1 MPTGEITYVAPQP
14 SILEPPLPFTAG
26 SPINDPPGANPP
38 TPRSVAASDPTLGN
52 DGEASQKA
60 PIPVDSPRAFGIEE
74 LFFSTTDH
82 RGIIRSGNEVFR
94 RISGY
99 REEALIG
106 RPHNLIRHP
115 DMPAAVYRLVWDF
128 LKRGKAVAGYV
139 KNMAADGKHYWVVAM
154 LTPLPDG
161 HLSVRFKPTSPLFN
175 TIQPVYRDMLRIEQ
189 EAETDGKSRAAGM
202 DLSSTHLETALS
214 ALGFVSYEAFM
225 TAMLHAELKNRDSGI
240 ALAGR
245 RLLPERIPESSATG
259 ADVLRTI
266 FRRFHETYRDVNLL
280 YVELDEFSRL
290 NTELNRTC
298 EGTSARSHAFRLT
311 ALNATL
317 QATQLGD
324 KGHTIRVVAHRLEG
338 IAHDIATASSDLIHA
353 MVPVESGLRSVVFNL
368 AASRL
373 QLEMVILFCHEL
385 ALSGTGNQTH
395 DRNLE
400 ALQSAFAGTIRPAIE
415 TLTSTSAALGNC
427 AVHAEHMRKH
437 TIMMQVAQVVG
448 SVETSGLKG
457 DTPLHQMLID
467 VRGHTSETRNHL
479 DRLLDIM
486 AEFSRLSQAT
496 PAMVER
502 ISRALQLTQDDLAGF
517 LALVDVEKPVV
528 KR

>member
-1 MPTGEITYVAPQP
+1 MPTVETPEATPQP
-14 SILEPPLPFTAG
+14 AG
-26 SPINDPPGANPP
+26 DPPSSPPASEPQASPPAN
-38 TPRSVAASDPTLGN
+38 TNTRSVQPAPTLDPAPEEVGN
-52 DGEASQKA
+52 RRRNA
-60 PIPVDSPRAFGIEE
+60 PTPVDSPRAFGLEE
-74 LFFSTTDH
+74 LFFSTTDC
-82 RGIIRSGNEVFR
+82 RGIVRSGNEVFR

-99 REEALIG
+99 SESALIG

-115 DMPAAVYRLVWDF
+115 DMPSAVFRLVWDY

-161 HLSVRFKPTSPLFN
+161 HLSVRFKPTSPVFN
-175 TIQPVYRDMLRIEQ
+175 AVQAIYRDMLRIEQ
-189 EAETDGKSRAAGM
+189 EAEAKGKSRVAGM
-202 DLSSTHLETALS
+202 DLSSAFLEAALS
-214 ALGFVSYEAFM
+214 RLGFPNYEAFM
-225 TAMLHAELKNRDSGI
+225 ATLLHSELKSRDAGI
-240 ALAGR
+240 ALAGS
-245 RLLPERIPESSATG
+245 RLLPDRISESSAKG
-259 ADVLRTI
+259 ADFLRTI
-266 FRRFHETYRDVNLL
+266 FGRFHETYQEVNLL
-280 YVELDEFSRL
+280 YSELDEFSRL

-311 ALNATL
+311 ALNATI

-324 KGHTIRVVAHRLEG
+324 QGHTISVVAHHLEE
-338 IAHDIATASSDLIHA
+338 IAHHIATASSDLVQA
-353 MVPVESGLRSVVFNL
+353 MVPVESGLRSIIFNL

-385 ALSGTGNQTH
+385 ALSETGDQTH
-395 DRNLE
+395 CRNLE

-415 TLTSTSAALGNC
+415 TLTSTSASLGIC

-437 TIMMQVAQVVG
+437 TVMMQVAQVVG
-448 SVETSGLKG
+448 SVETSGLSA

-467 VRGHTSETRNHL
+467 VRAHTSETRTQL

-496 PAMVER
+496 PAMIDR
-502 ISRALQLTQDDLAGF
+502 ITRALQLTQSDLAEF
-517 LALVDVEKPVV
+517 LSLVEVAQKVGNG
-528 KR
+528 